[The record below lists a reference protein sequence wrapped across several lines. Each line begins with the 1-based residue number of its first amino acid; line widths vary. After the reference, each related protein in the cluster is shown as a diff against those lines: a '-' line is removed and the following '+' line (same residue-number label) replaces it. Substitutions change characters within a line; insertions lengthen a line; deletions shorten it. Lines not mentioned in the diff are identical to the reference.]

1 MGYVEFTRVL
11 PKDKEVKCSVNP
23 ANIVYFQEPPEAN
36 AKVGC
41 TLIPVSGIEI
51 EVVESYQIV
60 KSKLKES

>member
-11 PKDKEVKCSVNP
+11 PENREVKCSVNP
-23 ANIVYFQEPPEAN
+23 SNIVYFQEPTEAN
-36 AKVGC
+36 TKVGC

-60 KSKLKES
+60 KSKLKE